1 MGISLS
7 KEQKGTKISLAKVA
21 EEAGIQGGL
30 TKIQVG
36 LGWDCN
42 VFSGGGDF
50 DLDASVFV
58 CGADGKALPGL
69 DGFVFYNN
77 KVVAGIEHTG
87 DNRTGAGEGD
97 DETILVDLTALKPE
111 VQKLAFTVTI
121 DKAAEKKQNFGMV
134 SNSYIRLI
142 DSSTGTELLRYDL
155 GEDYSTETALVVAEI
170 YKNNGEWKFNA
181 VGAGF
186 AGGLA
191 ALCGNF
197 GVAID

>member
-7 KEQKGTKISLAKVA
+7 KDQKGTKISLAKVA
-21 EEAGIQGGL
+21 ADAGIAGGL
-30 TKIQVG
+30 SKIVVG

-42 VFSGGGDF
+42 AFDGGGDF

-58 CGADGKALPGL
+58 CDADNKALSGN

-77 KVVAGIEHTG
+77 KKVAGVEHMG
-87 DNRTGAGEGD
+87 DNRTGVGDGD
-97 DETILVDLTALKPE
+97 DEVVNVDLTALDPRVK
-111 VQKLAFTVTI
+111 KLAFTVTI
-121 DKAAEKKQNFGMV
+121 DQADTRRQNFGMV
-134 SNSYIRLI
+134 SNSYIRI
-142 DSSTGTELLRYDL
+142 MDAATGTELIRYDL

-170 YKNNGEWKFNA
+170 YNHNGEWKFNA

-191 ALCGNF
+191 ALCGNY
-197 GVAID
+197 GVAVD